1 MIKSLILLNLT
12 ILSLSTTF
20 AHLLFSGFP
29 PYYFRHRV
37 EIQDLGSLCFDIF
50 EPYNDLQKEPSQLQE
65 GKWRKMYARV

>member
-1 MIKSLILLNLT
+1 MIKSLINPMIKSLILLNLT

-37 EIQDLGSLCFDIF
+37 EIQG
-50 EPYNDLQKEPSQLQE
+50 
-65 GKWRKMYARV
+65 MYRDASSNKSKKLLYGESV